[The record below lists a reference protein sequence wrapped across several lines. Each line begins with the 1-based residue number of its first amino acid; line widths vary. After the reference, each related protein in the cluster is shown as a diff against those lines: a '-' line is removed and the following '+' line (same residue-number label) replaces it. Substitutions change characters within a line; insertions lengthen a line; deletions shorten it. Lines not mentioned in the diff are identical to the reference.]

1 MTSILSAVMELV
13 VIEETKTRLVFDLKG
28 EDHTFCNLLKTEL
41 NEDKDVKVATYAIEH
56 PLLAVPRFIVET
68 ASGKTPRKA
77 VSDALGR
84 MKKTFASFKKSV
96 EKELK

>member
-1 MTSILSAVMELV
+1 MELV

-41 NEDKDVKVATYAIEH
+41 NEDKDVKVATYAIAH
-56 PLLAVPRFIVET
+56 PLIGVPQFTIET

-77 VSDALGR
+77 VSEALSR
-84 MKKTFASFKKSV
+84 MKKIFTSFKKAV

>member
-1 MTSILSAVMELV
+1 MELV
-13 VIEETKTRLVFDLKG
+13 VIEESKTRLVFDLKG
-28 EDHTFCNLLKTEL
+28 EDHTFCNLLKVEL
-41 NEDKDVKVATYAIEH
+41 NEDKDVKAATYAIAH
-56 PLLAVPRFIVET
+56 PLIGVPQFIIET

-84 MKKTFASFKKSV
+84 MKKTFASFKKAV